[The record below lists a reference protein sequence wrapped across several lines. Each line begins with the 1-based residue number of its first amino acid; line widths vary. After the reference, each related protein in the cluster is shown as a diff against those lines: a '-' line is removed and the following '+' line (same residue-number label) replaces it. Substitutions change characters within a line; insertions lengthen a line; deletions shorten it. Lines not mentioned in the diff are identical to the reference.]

1 MGCTLVLNLSHLGCD
16 CSVVVDV
23 KLHKGVGDL
32 IHLDIRNIWML
43 SLLQMFPIVEGFPV
57 AERIQ
62 EEKVSQIGQ
71 TDIF

>member
-1 MGCTLVLNLSHLGCD
+1 MPAADAVLPDPLDQVLENF
-16 CSVVVDV
+16 V
-23 KLHKGVGDL
+23 
-32 IHLDIRNIWML
+32 DIRNIWML